1 MDENFE
7 NWNEIPSLPDMDAEL
22 KKIRKELRKRNLR
35 IVATCLLLGAALL
48 IGAIKLAIPA
58 WEKQY
63 FDPNKQTLSKY
74 NSDLTITMAAYA
86 ELFSPSQTI
95 SNVYAT
101 RTGFASY
108 SLSVQQWH
116 TRDHGDL
123 SYQIASIHKG
133 DLVFP
138 QGFWEMCSANIFERA
153 CYPVFSLGDEANQRI
168 SNDLSQLPDYI
179 HLQAAVSFTEDLNM
193 EQIIALSES
202 LEDGYLE
209 WVAIRTCD
217 MDEQMYPL
225 CGMKP
230 TASGVVWDS
239 VNEYYPCFDIKAEEE
254 TGELFE
260 KHFLSLL
267 QFSIDQL
274 ETGRGIETTNYRD
287 TSYYQRALDYVEENG
302 VCSYGA
308 YIVAPASELLALMDS
323 GVASQIWPQD
333 AWIDF

>member
-1 MDENFE
+1 MDEIFE
-7 NWNEIPSLPDMDAEL
+7 NWNETTPLPDMDVEL

-35 IVATCLLLGAALL
+35 IVVTCLLLGAALL
-48 IGAIKLAIPA
+48 IGAVKLAIPA
-58 WEKQY
+58 LEKQY
-63 FDPNKQTLSKY
+63 WDPNKRTFNKY
-74 NSDLTITMAAYA
+74 SSDLTITMAAYA

-116 TRDHGDL
+116 TKDQGDL
-123 SYQIASIHKG
+123 SYQVASIDKG
-133 DLVFP
+133 QLVFP

-153 CYPVFSLGDEANQRI
+153 CYPEYDMGDEFNRNTREDI
-168 SNDLSQLPDYI
+168 SVLPDYI
-179 HLQAAVSFTEDLNM
+179 YLQAAVSFTEDMNM
-193 EQIIALSES
+193 EQILELSES
-202 LEDGYLE
+202 LDEGYLE

-217 MDEQMYPL
+217 TDEQMYPL

-239 VNEYYPCFDIKAEEE
+239 VNEYYPYFDIKAEEE

-260 KHFLSLL
+260 KHFMSLL

-274 ETGRGIETTNYRD
+274 EAGKGIEATNYMD
-287 TSYYQRALDYVEENG
+287 ISYYQRALDYVEEKG
-302 VCSYGA
+302 VYSYGA
-308 YIVAPASELLALMDS
+308 FIVAPARELMELMDS
-323 GVASQIWPQD
+323 GIASQIWTQD